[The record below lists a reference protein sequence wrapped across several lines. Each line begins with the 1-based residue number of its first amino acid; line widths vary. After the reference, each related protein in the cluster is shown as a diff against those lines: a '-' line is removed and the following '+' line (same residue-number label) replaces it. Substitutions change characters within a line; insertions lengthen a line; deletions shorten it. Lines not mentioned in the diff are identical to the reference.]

1 MKMTLKNKITG
12 IENKIE
18 KIVGPASMALTFGQP
33 LIDGY
38 WAGGANGII
47 DVVKDTVRTWHPPT
61 IEGFTNALGGDLGK
75 SVINSMLARGIE
87 YLGGALGVP
96 IVTKGGRLIRQAA
109 DGATAGGFAKMLAFP
124 TLYNPHGVSIGGG
137 RQLAARGEAVA
148 DPRGVL
154 KHSAMNPR

>member
-1 MKMTLKNKITG
+1 MTLKNKITG

-87 YLGGALGVP
+87 YLGGALDVP
-96 IVTKGGRLIRQAA
+96 IVKKGGRLIRIAS
-109 DGATAGGFAKMLAFP
+109 DGAVAGNFSQMLAFP
-124 TLYNPHGVSIGGG
+124 TRFNPHSGASIGGG

-154 KHSAMNPR
+154 RHSVMQPR